1 MIYSAFCGTGK
12 SYLCTGK
19 SYLCDKYSFTELE
32 CWRYSLNNFP
42 YNYIEDIKLNM
53 NSDYLFISTNPIV
66 LKELTRQ
73 SIDIVLI
80 YPHISLKEE
89 YMIRYRNRG
98 SSDDFI
104 KMIDKNWEKWITELD
119 EINFCKKIV
128 LESNEYIKNKIN
140 FK

>member
-12 SYLCTGK
+12 SYLC
-19 SYLCDKYSFTELE
+19 DKYNFTELE
-32 CWRYSLNNFP
+32 CWKYSLNNFP
-42 YNYIEDIKLNM
+42 YNYVEDIKLNI
-53 NSDYLFISTNPIV
+53 NNDYLFISTNPIV

-119 EINFCKKIV
+119 EIIFCEKIV